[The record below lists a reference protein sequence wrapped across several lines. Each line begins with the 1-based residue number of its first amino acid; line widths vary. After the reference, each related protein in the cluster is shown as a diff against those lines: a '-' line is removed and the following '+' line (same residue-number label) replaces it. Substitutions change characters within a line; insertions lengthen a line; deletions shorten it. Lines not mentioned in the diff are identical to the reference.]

1 MAPLKPADP
10 QPSELIAL
18 IQLEIAELQFP
29 HFTLE
34 DALSLGLRLVK
45 LGTDRGLPIAID
57 ISRPDQVLFHV
68 ALPGATPDN
77 ELWARAKART
87 AARYQEPSYLV
98 GLRALDSGARM
109 EDNPLFDTTVF
120 AAHGGS
126 FPLYVRG
133 VGAVATV
140 TVSGLPQRDDHD
152 LVVEALRGH
161 LRH

>member
-1 MAPLKPADP
+1 
-10 QPSELIAL
+10 
-18 IQLEIAELQFP
+18 
-29 HFTLE
+29 
-34 DALSLGLRLVK
+34 
-45 LGTDRGLPIAID
+45 
-57 ISRPDQVLFHV
+57 
-68 ALPGATPDN
+68 
-77 ELWARAKART
+77 
-87 AARYQEPSYLV
+87 
-98 GLRALDSGARM
+98 M

-161 LRH
+161 LQH

>member
-1 MAPLKPADP
+1 MDSAKQADTRV
-10 QPSELIAL
+10 SELITR
-18 IQLEIAELQFP
+18 IELEMAELQFP
-29 HFTLE
+29 GFTLH
-34 DALSLGLRLVK
+34 DSLSLGQRLVT
-45 LGTDRGLPIAID
+45 LGADRGLPIAID
-57 ISRPDQVLFHV
+57 ISRANQVLFHV

-77 ELWARAKART
+77 DLWAAAKART

-98 GLRALDSGARM
+98 GLRAQLSGTPM

-133 VGAVATV
+133 VGPVATV

-161 LRH
+161 LDA

>member
-1 MAPLKPADP
+1 MEPAKLADP
-10 QPSELIAL
+10 QLPELIAM
-18 IQLEIAELQFP
+18 IEREIAELQFP
-29 HFTLE
+29 GFTLD

-45 LGTDRGLPIAID
+45 LGTDRSLPIAID

-77 ELWARAKART
+77 ELWARTKART

-98 GLRALDSGARM
+98 GLRALNSGARM

-161 LRH
+161 LQH